1 MGQRIGSSIVIS
13 AYVMFWMMPSPVSPL
28 LVLTYTAL
36 KGYLKDAP
44 WNTMSL
50 MQLVGSLGLT
60 LPIESPT
67 PRKIL
72 EFSTTMFSVQSIDIP
87 AQSPLHGLTAIT
99 SSKFSAVRFLMNTS
113 LAPTPGSIPSVL
125 NGSMGIAPAAVSSS
139 AHFWIP
145 ASSDGASCMN
155 GGSSSSGEVGWVGY
169 GKELA
174 AAAEAAADVLSL
186 PSLSVCC
193 LNLNQPSSG
202 ITSPSRSCRPA
213 SLAWRRQSVQMVTL
227 SMCTP
232 VMLSKCMCMIGELR
246 RVMLAT
252 LRPVPDVM

>member
-155 GGSSSSGEVGWVGY
+155 GGSSSS
-169 GKELA
+169 
-174 AAAEAAADVLSL
+174 
-186 PSLSVCC
+186 
-193 LNLNQPSSG
+193 SSG